1 MEKKYLHILIHVLL
15 LILFFHMIMIISP
28 IVKKLFYINI
38 IWTMIYPFLLGL
50 YLSYPNILDLFNR
63 KEKLIVNIPNL
74 GLAAFSLLIVLF
86 TILYFLTDA
95 PAIVFI
101 FGLIRRCIGDN
112 VTYFSLLLG
121 YFCPKHFTQ
130 LKDLKRNDEKY

>member
-121 YFCPKHFTQ
+121 YFLPKAFYPAQ
-130 LKDLKRNDEKY
+130 RSEEK